1 MTSNTNKDNIVKI
14 IKTILLA
21 LFGVIMIMPIV
32 WMVSS
37 SFKYEADIFN
47 MPIEWIPSD
56 INLRNYP
63 GAIQDF
69 PYVNWY
75 INTIIVTAGVIAS
88 VLVFSSLSGYAFA
101 KLKFAGKNFIFSLF
115 IATMMI
121 PVQVRVIPQYIIF
134 KHMGVI
140 DTQLSV
146 IFPWMFNAFSIFL
159 MRQFFMSIPD
169 ELIEAAKL
177 DGANEYRTFFS
188 IVMPLAKSQITA
200 LLILAFTWG
209 WNDYF
214 GPLIY
219 IHTPKNQVLS
229 VGIASFK
236 AEYADN
242 FGIQMA
248 GATMALVPLIIFYL
262 ILQKNFIEGIA
273 LSGVKG

>member
-1 MTSNTNKDNIVKI
+1 MKKDSNSKNII
-14 IKTILLA
+14 IKTVLLTV
-21 LFGVIMIMPIV
+21 FGLIMVMPLV
-32 WMVSS
+32 WMISS
-37 SFKYEADIFN
+37 SFKFEADIFQ
-47 MPIEWIPSD
+47 MPFRWIPTNP
-56 INLRNYP
+56 NLQNYP
-63 GAIQDF
+63 DAINKF
-69 PYVNWY
+69 PYLSWY
-75 INTIIVTAGVIAS
+75 KNTILVTVGVVFF
-88 VLVFSSLSGYAFA
+88 VLSFSSLSGYAFA
-101 KLKFAGKNFIFSLF
+101 KLNFAGKNIIFSLF

-134 KHMGVI
+134 KLIGVI
-140 DTQLSV
+140 DTQWSV

-177 DGANEYRTFFS
+177 DGASEYKTFGQV
-188 IVMPLAKSQITA
+188 ILPLAKSQLSA
-200 LLILAFTWG
+200 LLILSFTWG

-248 GATMALVPLIIFYL
+248 GATMALVPLIVLYL
-262 ILQKNFIEGIA
+262 IAQKNFIEGIA

>member
-1 MTSNTNKDNIVKI
+1 MKNKIEKRS
-14 IKTILLA
+14 KTIKSIVLA
-21 LFGVIMIMPIV
+21 LFGIIMLMPII
-32 WMVSS
+32 WMISS
-37 SFKYEADIFN
+37 SFKYESDIFE
-47 MPIEWIPSD
+47 MPFRFIPK
-56 INLRNYP
+56 NLNLQNYP
-63 GAIQDF
+63 SAIQKF
-69 PYVNWY
+69 PYIQWY
-75 INTIIVTAGVIAS
+75 KNTIFVTVGVVLS
-88 VLVFSSLSGYAFA
+88 VLIFSSLAGYAFA
-101 KLKFAGKNFIFSLF
+101 KLKFKGKDIIFSLF

-134 KHMGVI
+134 KHLGVI
-140 DTQLSV
+140 DTQWAV

-177 DGANEYRTFFS
+177 DGANEYKTFGTV
-188 IVMPLAKSQITA
+188 IIPLAKAQLSA
-200 LLILAFTWG
+200 LLILSFTWG

-219 IHTPKNQVLS
+219 IHTPNRQVLS

-248 GATMALVPLIIFYL
+248 GATMALLPLIVLYL
-262 ILQKNFIEGIA
+262 FAQKNFIEGIA